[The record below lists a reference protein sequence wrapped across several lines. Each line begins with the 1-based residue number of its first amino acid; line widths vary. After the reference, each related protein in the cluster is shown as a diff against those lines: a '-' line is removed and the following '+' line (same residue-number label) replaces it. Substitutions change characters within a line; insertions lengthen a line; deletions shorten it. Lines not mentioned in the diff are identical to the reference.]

1 MVEVEAGGHVLRR
14 HRRPPWVGV
23 QQQQR
28 LVVALDAAINH
39 VLPLGTD
46 LRGRDK
52 NHDVCITSFVT
63 MLTDI

>member
-1 MVEVEAGGHVLRR
+1 MVELEARGHVLRR
-14 HRRPPWVGV
+14 HRRPPRVGV

-39 VLPLGTD
+39 VLPLGAD

-52 NHDVCITSFVT
+52 KREVCITSR
-63 MLTDI
+63 